1 MPIMLVNKNK
11 YYIRYNYEVQ
21 IPILS
26 KTFLCIVLSLSDIQF
41 ILKGFLDLFFL
52 LLDSYKKNYG
62 NRNHIRDVSEWW
74 KFSSEL
80 VFSNIDLFCKKK
92 TQNSL

>member
-1 MPIMLVNKNK
+1 MPIMLVNKYK

-41 ILKGFLDLFFL
+41 TLKGFLDLFFL
-52 LLDSYKKNYG
+52 LLDSYKKKYG

-74 KFSSEL
+74 KFSSEF
-80 VFSNIDLFCKKK
+80 VISNIDLFCKKK
-92 TQNSL
+92 TQISL